1 MSVSTLRC
9 HLIGLKE
16 QEDGRTS
23 LMLPLCLH
31 LYMHGPH
38 QVLMIHERPT
48 RSRCLIWDTRGELCP
63 CLNTSA
69 ANRQLQTKQ
78 PHLSGQA
85 QNIFDLNKWILLA
98 VKVKPEPRWTTFSCS
113 GNFRTFSS
121 ADIFTCARWNNTTHT
136 AEPEWLLQND
146 FYYKHN

>member
-1 MSVSTLRC
+1 MSVGTLRC

-48 RSRCLIWDTRGELCP
+48 RSRCLIWDTQGELCP

-69 ANRQLQTKQ
+69 TNHQPQTKQ

-85 QNIFDLNKWILLA
+85 QKIFDLNKWILLA
-98 VKVKPEPRWTTFSCS
+98 VKVKPEPRWTTFR
-113 GNFRTFSS
+113 NFRTFSS
-121 ADIFTCARWNNTTHT
+121 ADIFTCARWNNTTHRAAAWMALT
-136 AEPEWLLQND
+136 KWLLL
-146 FYYKHN
+146 